1 MKQSFPILTSTQRF
15 LFRPFRWLLIRFFP
29 RLFLSL
35 QYRFIT
41 GHKLNLDHPIRYTE
55 KLQYLRWKVY
65 PFNPLVIQATDRIG
79 MRDFV
84 TTLGLAQHLIPLLG
98 VYHSAEAIPF
108 TQLQKPYVIK
118 ATHGSNMNYFVKKQ
132 GDENLALIK
141 KKINTWLKTDYGKLT
156 LEPHYSKIKPRI
168 MIEQFL
174 ISPFEFPIEYKLHVF
189 NGTVK
194 FLYVVT
200 NRGKDIRYTLYDRHW
215 KPFDGAQFNGWKK
228 SDLPINQP
236 RQFDQM
242 LTIAEKLGQSFPFV
256 RVDLY
261 AMLDKIYVSE
271 LTFTPAKGTLRLDD
285 DQTDFIIGEWLNVHE
300 KK

>member
-1 MKQSFPILTSTQRF
+1 MRRLFDGTRKAVADPDTGEDSDTFVKEPLPPCSEKEKYLVLDSLLHRKRVLFQQLYNQGILT
-15 LFRPFRWLLIRFFP
+15 P
-29 RLFLSL
+29 
-35 QYRFIT
+35 
-41 GHKLNLDHPIRYTE
+41 
-55 KLQYLRWKVY
+55 
-65 PFNPLVIQATDRIG
+65 
-79 MRDFV
+79 
-84 TTLGLAQHLIPLLG
+84 
-98 VYHSAEAIPF
+98 
-108 TQLQKPYVIK
+108 
-118 ATHGSNMNYFVKKQ
+118 
-132 GDENLALIK
+132 DEIK

-174 ISPFEFPIEYKLHVF
+174 TSSFEFPIEYKLHVF